1 MCTLCSSHG
10 YRANTVVVQIG
21 ADKNL
26 CCTAGRLQETD
37 TAQRQNSTN
46 TSGYLQEKETPSTS
60 AFVRQLGLPWR
71 LSLQG
76 EGGERTRPPSSLL
89 SNCDPGA
96 QGSQVEV
103 LSAAQLGVVLL
114 RITGVAV
121 TVVTL
126 SKGAVLVG
134 AGVGVV

>member
-1 MCTLCSSHG
+1 M
-10 YRANTVVVQIG
+10 
-21 ADKNL
+21 
-26 CCTAGRLQETD
+26 AGRLQETD

-46 TSGYLQEKETPSTS
+46 TSGYLQEKETHSTS
-60 AFVRQLGLPWR
+60 ACVRQLGLPWR
-71 LSLQG
+71 G
-76 EGGERTRPPSSLL
+76 EGGERTWPLSSLL

-103 LSAAQLGVVLL
+103 LNAVQLGVVLL
-114 RITGVAV
+114 RITGVTV

-126 SKGAVLVG
+126 SKGVVLVR

>member
-1 MCTLCSSHG
+1 M
-10 YRANTVVVQIG
+10 
-21 ADKNL
+21 
-26 CCTAGRLQETD
+26 AGRLQETD

-46 TSGYLQEKETPSTS
+46 TSGYLQEKRNTLN
-60 AFVRQLGLPWR
+60 LGLCKAGSGCR
-71 LSLQG
+71 GNG

-103 LSAAQLGVVLL
+103 LNAVQLGVVVL
-114 RITGVAV
+114 RITGVPV

-126 SKGAVLVG
+126 SEGVALAGA
-134 AGVGVV
+134 AVGVV